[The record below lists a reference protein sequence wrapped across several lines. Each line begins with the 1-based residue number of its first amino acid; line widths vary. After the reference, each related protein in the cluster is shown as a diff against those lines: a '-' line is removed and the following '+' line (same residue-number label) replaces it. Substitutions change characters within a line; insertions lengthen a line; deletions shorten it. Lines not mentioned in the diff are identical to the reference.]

1 MRQAPQG
8 YTLMPSFFTLCQQ
21 LSRAWGVLV
30 AHPLGTLPIDI
41 RLPSQREVGNSHT
54 PSLGIHRGRD
64 PEKA

>member
-8 YTLMPSFFTLCQQ
+8 YTLMLSFFTLCQQ

-30 AHPLGTLPIDI
+30 AHPLETLPIDI
-41 RLPSQREVGNSHT
+41 MFPPQREVGNSHT
-54 PSLGIHRGRD
+54 PSLGIHRGGD